1 MCTQSF
7 GRRLAV
13 LLTLVCCASCA
24 RSLRNPFSSMGPPAP
39 DLLVAAAPLEQI
51 IAAVNQNAQKIQS
64 YQTNNAS
71 IDIPGS
77 LGIPTLRGNIAAQ
90 RPGRVRLQA
99 STAITGP
106 EVDLGS
112 NEELFW
118 FWVRRNEPPQLYY
131 SRHAQTPG
139 SAAQQLMP
147 IDPQWLMDAL
157 GLAEFRGGD
166 QHEGPLP
173 IDKNRVEIKSTIRTG
188 AGVMTKR
195 TVIDAHKAWVIE
207 QHLYDSAGTL
217 LASAVAKS
225 HRYYPETGASLPQ
238 VVEIRIPPAELAM
251 TIDVG
256 TVELNRLANNPQLWT
271 LPTIP
276 GSPAVD
282 LGAAPPA
289 DPGGGVPTLGS
300 QIHDADWYAALP
312 AGGGPAP
319 IGAAPITQAA
329 IGTPTPVGAPVA
341 MSPQGGGM
349 QFVMPGGVALPPSA
363 PAGTALQPIPASP
376 GGASAQRLPP
386 SGVAAP
392 SFTR

>member
-1 MCTQSF
+1 MCTQSY
-7 GRRLAV
+7 GRRMAVVLA
-13 LLTLVCCASCA
+13 LVCCASCA

-39 DLLVAAAPLEQI
+39 DLLAPAAPLKQI
-51 IAAVNQNAQKIQS
+51 IATVNQNAQKVQS

-71 IDIPGS
+71 INIPGS

-195 TVIDAHKAWVIE
+195 TVVDAHKAWVLE

-238 VVEIRIPPAELAM
+238 VVEIRSPPAELAM

-256 TVELNRLANNPQLWT
+256 TVELNRLANTPQLWT

-282 LGAAPPA
+282 L
-289 DPGGGVPTLGS
+289 
-300 QIHDADWYAALP
+300 
-312 AGGGPAP
+312 
-319 IGAAPITQAA
+319 
-329 IGTPTPVGAPVA
+329 
-341 MSPQGGGM
+341 
-349 QFVMPGGVALPPSA
+349 
-363 PAGTALQPIPASP
+363 
-376 GGASAQRLPP
+376 
-386 SGVAAP
+386 
-392 SFTR
+392 